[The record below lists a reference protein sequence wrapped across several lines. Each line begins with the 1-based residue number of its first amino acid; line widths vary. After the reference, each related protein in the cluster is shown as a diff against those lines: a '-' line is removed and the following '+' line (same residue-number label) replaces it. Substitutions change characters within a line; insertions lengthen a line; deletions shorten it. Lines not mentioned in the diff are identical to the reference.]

1 MTISKFISP
10 SQTSSCIVYNNK
22 EKRKA
27 KEEKKKEKKVL
38 KSFGVLTYML
48 TAFTDNLYYFMC
60 TEFISKQP

>member
-1 MTISKFISP
+1 MIFPNLYLHQRRLPVFYITIRK
-10 SQTSSCIVYNNK
+10 
-22 EKRKA
+22 KRKA